1 MNKKLLIFFLFLIS
15 KLTFAQVVPEIEWL
29 KIYDGIGNGN
39 DFVNDIKIDKDY
51 NIYLVGRSKGMD
63 GTPDFII
70 MKYAN
75 TGDSLLNIRFISS
88 QNAWDEAN
96 SIAVDSS
103 GHIYAIGSSS
113 FGQSSFY
120 SVFFKYSPSVVL
132 FGVKIIFPEF
142 LNHEKLKFKCI
153 TGQTCYS

>member
-15 KLTFAQVVPEIEWL
+15 KFTFAQIVPEIEWL

-51 NIYLVGRSKGMD
+51 NIYLVGRGEGMD

-70 MKYAN
+70 MKYSN

-88 QNAWDEAN
+88 QNAWD
-96 SIAVDSS
+96 
-103 GHIYAIGSSS
+103 
-113 FGQSSFY
+113 
-120 SVFFKYSPSVVL
+120 
-132 FGVKIIFPEF
+132 
-142 LNHEKLKFKCI
+142 
-153 TGQTCYS
+153 